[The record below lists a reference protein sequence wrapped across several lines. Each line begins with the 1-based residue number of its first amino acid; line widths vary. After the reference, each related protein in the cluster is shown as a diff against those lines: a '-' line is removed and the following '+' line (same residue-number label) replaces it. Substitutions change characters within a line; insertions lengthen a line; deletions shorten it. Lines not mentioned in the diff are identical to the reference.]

1 MCPVVDDCYALAEK
15 DGLIY
20 MLYYSYTVIAA
31 FDETDVRRVWI
42 VSDKDYSGVYDQ
54 LAISD
59 DGFWISKDEHSLSLL
74 PADVSMPVQEV
85 KCCDQD
91 GREFSI
97 QQLKLI
103 SNAIY
108 ALSDSGI
115 YKRDIRGGKTNE

>member
-1 MCPVVDDCYALAEK
+1 
-15 DGLIY
+15 